1 MTVLAVNVGSSSVKL
16 RWLEDECV
24 VATADISSGPAVAD
38 GDLAYGVESAV
49 SACPRPQ
56 AVVHRIVHGGSRLRE
71 AVLIDDAV
79 MHTLRDLTDLAPDH
93 QRRALAVIGALR
105 ASLPDIPHVAVFDTA
120 FHSTLPPAATT
131 LAIPVEWREAWGV
144 RRFGFHGLSHAYS
157 SRRALELLG
166 RRHGRVVVAH
176 LGSGCSLAATV
187 DGQSV
192 ETTMGFTPLDGLV
205 MGTRSGSVDPG
216 LIPWIEAHHGVSS
229 ARALEALEHES
240 GLRALAGTADMREVV
255 SRSLHG
261 PERDRA
267 QLALDVFIHRLV
279 LGIGSM
285 AAAAG
290 GMDALVFTG
299 GIGENSPHIRAAAA
313 PRLRHLG
320 VRVDGERN
328 SLVGAYD
335 RDIAEASAPCRVYV
349 VRAREEVQMVRAS
362 AGVLQRASARLRA
375 SAMDP

>member
-1 MTVLAVNVGSSSVKL
+1 MTVLTVNVGSSSVKL
-16 RWLEDECV
+16 RWLEGEGV
-24 VATADISSGPAVAD
+24 VSSVDLSAGGSVAE
-38 GDLAYGVESAV
+38 GDLSFAVTSAV
-49 SACPRPQ
+49 SASPPPEV
-56 AVVHRIVHGGSRLRE
+56 VVHRIVHGGNRFRE
-71 AVLIDDAV
+71 GVLIDDDVLLA
-79 MHTLRDLTDLAPDH
+79 LRELSDLAPDH
-93 QRRALAVIGALR
+93 QRRALSVIDTLG
-105 ASLPDIPHVAVFDTA
+105 SGMPDVPHVAVFDTA
-120 FHSTLPPAATT
+120 FHSTLGPAATT
-131 LAIPVEWREAWGV
+131 LAIPAEWREAWGV

-166 RRHGRVVVAH
+166 QRHGRVVVAH

-216 LIPWIEAHHGVSS
+216 LIPWLQVHHGVSS

-240 GLRALAGTADMREVV
+240 GLLALAGTSDMREVMA
-255 SRSLHG
+255 RCRRG
-261 PERDRA
+261 PEPDRA
-267 QLALDVFIHRLV
+267 QLAVEVFVHRLV
-279 LGIGSM
+279 LSIGAM

-299 GIGENSPHIRAAAA
+299 GIGENSAQIRGATAA
-313 PRLRHLG
+313 RLGHLG
-320 VRVDGERN
+320 VHIDEERN
-328 SLVGAYD
+328 ANLDTYD
-335 RDIAEASAPCRVYV
+335 RDIAEASAPCRVHV

-362 AGVLQRASARLRA
+362 AGVLERASAGLRA